1 MGSPYLVP
9 VDPIMA
15 ISFHRKGDEW
25 GITVGPYSWHMAIQ
39 QHIKYKPYLQYSNDW
54 HKKLIPCHA

>member
-25 GITVGPYSWHMAIQ
+25 GITVGPRALLQLAHGYSTTYQI
-39 QHIKYKPYLQYSNDW
+39 
-54 HKKLIPCHA
+54 